1 VPEKSHYRGKLP
13 VAGGDGQGK
22 LTGNPV
28 TGCTSL
34 PKRQAYFWA
43 LRDMPKSVPKDMS
56 KQFRVYIVPSDIQS
70 TLDHLRS
77 KVGLRVLEETA
88 PGPKPIEVESPVRRR
103 STWIK
108 ARDYVSVRCYLVPDC
123 SADIKMY
130 YIPKQS
136 HWIVHSEDVEGIEFS
151 GCDYDGK
158 TLLEGRFYFRN
169 DMLIGDTIWPKRREF
184 LDWADKVFR
193 ITKKQLRWSK
203 ELDAYIGKGA
213 ENFMQNGGKFA
224 TRIRPDGEPA
234 YVDE

>member
-1 VPEKSHYRGKLP
+1 
-13 VAGGDGQGK
+13 
-22 LTGNPV
+22 
-28 TGCTSL
+28 
-34 PKRQAYFWA
+34 
-43 LRDMPKSVPKDMS
+43 MPKSVPKDMS
-56 KQFRVYIVPSDIQS
+56 KQFRVYIVPSDIKS

-136 HWIVHSEDVEGIEFS
+136 HWIVYSEEVEGIEFS
-151 GCDYDGK
+151 GCGYDGK

-169 DMLIGDTIWPKRREF
+169 DMLIGDSIWPKRREF
-184 LDWADKVFR
+184 IDWADRVFR

-213 ENFMQNGGKFA
+213 EDFLQNGGKFA